1 MRQWKGDTL
10 LIVGVLVLV
19 VVLWLFLQPN
29 SEGTYAVITH
39 HGTEVARYPLAED
52 RSVTIGTDA
61 FNTITISDGMVFV
74 SDANCGDHTCIKTG
88 RISRQGEQIICL
100 PHAFIIEVVG
110 GDQSEL
116 DASTH

>member
-1 MRQWKGDTL
+1 MQPWKRDAL
-10 LIVGVLVLV
+10 LITAVLLLV
-19 VVLWLFLQPN
+19 AALWLFLRPTTA
-29 SEGTYAVITH
+29 GTYAVITH

-52 RSVTIGTDA
+52 RSITIGTDT
-61 FNTITISDGMVFV
+61 FNTVTIADGTVCV

-88 RISRQGEQIICL
+88 KISRQGEQIICL

>member
-1 MRQWKGDTL
+1 MRQWKWDAI
-10 LIVGVLVLV
+10 LITAVLVLV
-19 VVLWLFLQPN
+19 AVLWLFLQPH

-52 RSVTIGTDA
+52 RSITVGTDA
-61 FNTITISDGMVFV
+61 FNTVTIADGMVFV

-88 RISRQGEQIICL
+88 KISRQGEQIICL
-100 PHAFIIEVVG
+100 PHELVIAVVG